1 MTLPVS
7 AHISQLLNAALQ
19 AVDPAGAVRKHL
31 ERTGKGNEERII
43 VGPYE
48 FNPRKGRIYLV
59 SVGKA
64 ALTMGRVALDIVGEH
79 LTAGIIV
86 SKRTPGSVSGPPRV
100 FAGDSRGRQVHI
112 FEAGHPVSDETSL
125 AATRSVETM
134 LAQTR
139 PEDLVLCLISG
150 GSSALLANPIIPLEQ
165 WQAVTAALLASGCTI
180 QEFNR
185 VRRQLDR
192 VKGGGLARMAAPAAT
207 AALIL
212 SDVVGN
218 DLAAIGSGLTVLTD
232 EGPQGARTVLARYQI
247 DQNMDPA
254 EWQQL
259 NVALAT
265 IAPVD
270 LGDTQVVNL
279 IIGDVRQAA
288 TAVVKQAQELGFSA
302 LLLTALL
309 EGEAREVGRVVAALA
324 KDAPAG
330 TCLVLGGETT
340 VTVRGEGKGGRNQE
354 LALAAGISIAGT
366 KNITIAS
373 FATDGEDGPNDAAG
387 ALVTG
392 ETIPA
397 ARKAGIDPEAY
408 LHNNDSYT
416 FFTELAHHSS
426 QPHLLK
432 PGRTGTNV
440 NDIVMALIYD
450 HDTS

>member
-1 MTLPVS
+1 MNRPIST
-7 AHISQLLNAALQ
+7 HISQLLNAALQ
-19 AVDPAGAVRKHL
+19 AADPAEAVRQHL
-31 ERTGKGNEERII
+31 QREGKGNAVRLI

-48 FNPRKGRIYLV
+48 FNPRKGRLFLV

-64 ALTMGRVALDIVGEH
+64 ALTMGRAALDILEDT
-79 LTAGIIV
+79 LAEGIIIG
-86 SKRTPGSVSGPPRV
+86 KRNPESVPGPPRI
-100 FAGDSRGRQVHI
+100 FSGSSSGRQVRI
-112 FEAGHPVSDETSL
+112 FEAGHPVSDETSREAT
-125 AATRSVETM
+125 AAVEAM

-150 GSSALLANPIIPLEQ
+150 GTSALLAKPAVPLAQ
-165 WQAVTAALLASGCTI
+165 WQAVTNALLESGCTI

-218 DLAAIGSGLTVLTD
+218 DLAAIGSGPTVVTD
-232 EGPQGARTVLARYQI
+232 ELPQGARAVLERYKI
-247 DQNMDPA
+247 DQALDSQ
-254 EWQQL
+254 EWQQV
-259 NVALAT
+259 NAALAGIT
-265 IAPVD
+265 PAG

-279 IIGDVRQAA
+279 VIGDVRKTA
-288 TAVVKQAQELGFSA
+288 TAVVKKARELGFSA
-302 LLLTALL
+302 HLLTALL
-309 EGEAREVGRVVAALA
+309 EGEAREVGRVIAALA

-340 VTVRGEGKGGRNQE
+340 VTVRGQGKGGRNQE
-354 LALAAGISIAGT
+354 LALAAAISIAGEEH
-366 KNITIAS
+366 IAIAA
-373 FATDGEDGPNDAAG
+373 FATDGEDGPTDAAG

-392 ETIPA
+392 RTIPA
-397 ARKAGIDPEAY
+397 AQNAGLDPYVY

-416 FFTELAHHSS
+416 FFTELAKQSEQS
-426 QPHLLK
+426 FLLK

-440 NDIVMALIYD
+440 NDIVVVLKLEE
-450 HDTS
+450 T